1 MLCEIRFHGRGG
13 QGVVTAAQLLVE
25 AAFYEGLWGQAIP
38 FFGAERRGAP
48 VVAYARISDKP
59 IRIHSQVYS
68 PDIVVVFDERLV
80 KIVNVHQ
87 GLKDNGILI
96 VNAEEVLDEM
106 KPPKHGKV
114 KLAITPATRIAL
126 DLNLIVAGWPV
137 INTAMLGA
145 FSKATGLVGIDSV
158 EKAIKNNWPGKI
170 GELNAKAARLAY
182 EKTIFIGE

>member
-1 MLCEIRFHGRGG
+1 MLLEIRFHGRGG

-48 VVAYARISDKP
+48 VVAYARLSDKP
-59 IRIHSQVYS
+59 IRTHSQVYS
-68 PDIVVVFDERLV
+68 PDIVIVFDERLL

-87 GLKDNGILI
+87 GLKDKGLII
-96 VNAEEVLDEM
+96 VNAPKVTKEM
-106 KPPKHGKV
+106 TSPVPGDI
-114 KLAITPATRIAL
+114 KLAVTPATQIAL

-145 FSKATGLVGIDSV
+145 FAKATRIVSISSV
-158 EKAIKNNWPGKI
+158 EKAIKSNWPGKI

-182 EKTIFIGE
+182 ERTIMYGE